1 MDGDGIDDPDEEEYM
16 DNKDK
21 AIKKAMKMETI
32 INEGASRE
40 EKRIV
45 MMAIKKI
52 AKYRS
57 VPLHHAV
64 SDVMRAAKD
73 LEKTIGKK

>member
-1 MDGDGIDDPDEEEYM
+1 
-16 DNKDK
+16 
-21 AIKKAMKMETI
+21 
-32 INEGASRE
+32 
-40 EKRIV
+40 

-64 SDVMRAAKD
+64 SDVIRAAKE
-73 LEKTIGKK
+73 LEKIGMVVKSKNK

>member
-1 MDGDGIDDPDEEEYM
+1 MDGDGIDEPDEEEYM

-32 INEGASRE
+32 MNEGASRE
-40 EKRIV
+40 EKRIA

-57 VPLHHAV
+57 VPLHHAAA
-64 SDVMRAAKD
+64 DVIRAVKE
-73 LEKTIGKK
+73 LEKTIGT